1 MDHLESNNLLSNH
14 QHGFRSNRS
23 CLTQLLEY
31 FLEVHDSLDAHDPV
45 DAIYLDCQKAFD
57 TVPHKRLLGKLK
69 PTAFLVKFLL
79 GSKVFFQ
86 EEPNVSL

>member
-1 MDHLESNNLLSNH
+1 MERILKDKIMDHLESNKLLSIH

-31 FLEVHDSLDAHDPV
+31 FSEVHDHLDASDPV

-57 TVPHKRLLGKLK
+57 TVPHKCLLAKLA
-69 PTAFLVKFLL
+69 T
-79 GSKVFFQ
+79 
-86 EEPNVSL
+86 